1 MSVIVFGSI
10 NMDLVARTPRLPA
23 PGETITGHDFFT
35 APGGKGANQAVASAR
50 LQAPTTMVGR
60 VGGDAFG
67 TQLQQNLAGAGV
79 DTAGVLTDTGVTSG
93 VAVIA
98 VDDTAQNNIIIIPG
112 ANGQVGPAD
121 VDRLKQYLAGARV
134 LLLQLEVP
142 LAATLAAARA
152 ARQQGVLVVLDP
164 APARELP
171 DELYQAVDILT
182 PNEVEAGQLAGFA
195 VKSREDA
202 ARAAQALLERG
213 VATAII
219 KMGAQGAFYTTHAMG
234 EPSTGFM
241 PAFQVKAVD
250 TVAAGDAFNGALAA
264 ALVEDR
270 SLPEAVRWGAAAG
283 ALSAT
288 KAGAQPSMPA
298 RAEFDKFLHERG

>member
-67 TQLQQNLAGAGV
+67 MQLRQNLAEAGV
-79 DTAGVLTDTGVTSG
+79 DTAGVLTDSSITSG

-121 VDRLKQYLAGARV
+121 VDRLNQYLAGARV

-171 DELYQAVDILT
+171 AELYQAVDVLT

-195 VKSREDA
+195 VKNREDA
-202 ARAAQALLERG
+202 ARAAQTLLERG

-219 KMGAQGAFYTTHAMG
+219 KMGAQGAFYTTHAG
-234 EPSTGFM
+234 ADSSGFV

-298 RAEFDKFLHERG
+298 RAEFDIFLKERG